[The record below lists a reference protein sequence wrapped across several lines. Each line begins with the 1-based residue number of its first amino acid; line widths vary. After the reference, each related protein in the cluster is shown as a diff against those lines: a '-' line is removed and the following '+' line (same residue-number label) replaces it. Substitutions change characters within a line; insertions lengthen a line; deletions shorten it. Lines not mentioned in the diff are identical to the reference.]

1 MLRAEFS
8 YIPPEIPRFENRF
21 AGIRSGNC
29 LMALL
34 YTMQAMLGYGDDYED
49 LRDFQQIALRGFAA
63 LRGLNSLA
71 DITCFDPHA
80 KRRYNCPYI
89 DENVYLPNAYT
100 LEMLAYTRAW
110 RSDANR
116 RLLAE
121 AINRMDEMP
130 EDGNC
135 IQIRIRGKYMAPGWA
150 LVRPFR
156 PFRADCID
164 TIMYRRPLTELA
176 MLGLGGAAGRPACVG
191 RKHSGGDGR
200 RRHTAAG
207 FPPFAQQA
215 VFAQKH
221 RVSGRLRR
229 CASGGRLCGRD
240 RAAV

>member
-1 MLRAEFS
+1 MRDEEILRAEFS

-89 DENVYLPNAYT
+89 DENVYLPNVYT

-135 IQIRIRGKYMAPGWA
+135 IQIRIRGNIW
-150 LVRPFR
+150 
-156 PFRADCID
+156 
-164 TIMYRRPLTELA
+164 RR
-176 MLGLGGAAGRPACVG
+176 VG
-191 RKHSGGDGR
+191 RWFGR
-200 RRHTAAG
+200 SVRSAPTAWI
-207 FPPFAQQA
+207 
-215 VFAQKH
+215 
-221 RVSGRLRR
+221 
-229 CASGGRLCGRD
+229 RLCTAD
-240 RAAV
+240 R